1 MNETMIEARDL
12 CKRFGDFT
20 AVDRVSF
27 EVPRGQVFGFLGP
40 NGAGK
45 TTTIR
50 MLCGILLPSSGTA
63 RVAGAD
69 VSREP
74 ERVKARIGYMSQRFT
89 LYPDLTVVENISFYG
104 GVYRIPRMRLHAR
117 TREMIAFLGLEGLED
132 RLTRDLAGGHR
143 QRLALACAILHEP
156 PVVFLDEPTSGVDP
170 VARRAFWDLIY
181 DLAERGTT
189 LLVTTHYLDEAEY
202 CERLAFIGAGRLI
215 AIGTP
220 SELKQA
226 MRGSA
231 VFVVEAEPQ
240 DVAIRILRGHPDVI
254 SATPF
259 GPEVHVVAR
268 AALGRGAGGW
278 PDSKGSRPLHEALQ
292 AGGLARVSVREVPPS
307 LEDVFIHLVRGGVS

>member
-1 MNETMIEARDL
+1 MTATMIEARDL

-50 MLCGILLPSSGTA
+50 MLCGILRPTSGSA

-89 LYPDLTVVENISFYG
+89 LYPDLTVAENISFYG
-104 GVYRIPRMRLHAR
+104 GVYRIPRTRLRAR
-117 TREMIAFLGLEGLED
+117 AREMVAFLGLQGLEG
-132 RLTRDLAGGHR
+132 RLARDLAGGHR

-181 DLAERGTT
+181 DLADCGTT
-189 LLVTTHYLDEAEY
+189 VLVTTHYLDEAEY
-202 CERLAFIGAGRLI
+202 CERLAFIGAGRLL

-220 SELKQA
+220 SELKRA
-226 MRGSA
+226 MRGSR

-240 DVAIRILRGHPDVI
+240 DAAIRILRDHPDVV

-259 GPEVHVVAR
+259 GPEVHVVVRGEDDASASLR
-268 AALGRGAGGW
+268 VALEAA
-278 PDSKGSRPLHEALQ
+278 
-292 AGGLARVSVREVPPS
+292 GLAGVVVRGIPPS
-307 LEDVFIHLVRGGVS
+307 LEDVFIHLVRGNGP

>member
-1 MNETMIEARDL
+1 MNEAMIEARDL

-27 EVPRGQVFGFLGP
+27 QVPRGQVFGFLGP

-50 MLCGILLPSSGTA
+50 MLCGILKPTSGTA
-63 RVAGAD
+63 TVAGAD

-74 ERVKARIGYMSQRFT
+74 DRVKARIGYMSQRFT
-89 LYPDLTVVENISFYG
+89 LYPDLTVAENISFYG
-104 GVYRIPRMRLHAR
+104 GVYRIPRMHLRAR
-117 TREMIAFLGLEGLED
+117 AREMIAFLGLGGLED

-170 VARRAFWDLIY
+170 LARRAFWDLIY
-181 DLAERGTT
+181 DLAGRGTT

-202 CERLAFIGAGRLI
+202 CERLAFIGAGRLL

-240 DVAIRILRGHPDVI
+240 DAAIHILRDRPDVV

-259 GPEVHVVAR
+259 GPETHVVTRSAGEEVVPMDDPGD
-268 AALGRGAGGW
+268 ALR
-278 PDSKGSRPLHEALQ
+278 SALE
-292 AGGLARVSVREVPPS
+292 AGGLGGVSVRRVPPS
-307 LEDVFIHLVRGGVS
+307 LEDVFIHLVRGGVP

>member
-50 MLCGILLPSSGTA
+50 MLCGILKPTSGAAT
-63 RVAGAD
+63 VAGAD

-74 ERVKARIGYMSQRFT
+74 DRVKGRIGYMSQRFT
-89 LYPDLTVVENISFYG
+89 LYPDLTVAENISFYG
-104 GVYRIPRMRLHAR
+104 GVYRIPRSRLRAR
-117 TREMIAFLGLEGLED
+117 AREMIAFLGLTGLED
-132 RLTRDLAGGHR
+132 RLARDLAGGHR

-181 DLAERGTT
+181 DLADRGTT

-202 CERLAFIGAGRLI
+202 CECLAFIGAGRLL
-215 AIGTP
+215 AVGTP

-240 DVAIRILRGHPDVI
+240 DAAIRILRDRPDVV

-259 GPEVHVVAR
+259 GPEVHVVTR
-268 AALGRGAGGW
+268 AAGEAAVSMDDPGGAL
-278 PDSKGSRPLHEALQ
+278 REALQ
-292 AGGLARVSVREVPPS
+292 AGGLAGVSVRGVPPS
-307 LEDVFIHLVRGGVS
+307 LEDVFIHLVRGSVR

>member
-1 MNETMIEARDL
+1 MTGPMIEARDL

-50 MLCGILLPSSGTA
+50 MLCGILRPTSGSA

-69 VSREP
+69 VTREP

-89 LYPDLTVVENISFYG
+89 LYPDLTVAENISFYG
-104 GVYRIPRMRLHAR
+104 GVYRIPRTRLRAR
-117 TREMIAFLGLEGLED
+117 AREMVAFLGLRGLEG
-132 RLTRDLAGGHR
+132 RLARDLAGGHR

-181 DLAERGTT
+181 DLADRGTT
-189 LLVTTHYLDEAEY
+189 LLVTTHYLEEAEY
-202 CERLAFIGAGRLI
+202 CERLAFIGSGRLL

-220 SELKQA
+220 SELKRA
-226 MRGSA
+226 MRGSR

-240 DVAIRILRGHPDVI
+240 DAAIRLLRRRPDVV

-259 GPEVHVVAR
+259 GPEVHVVVRGEDDASESLR
-268 AALGRGAGGW
+268 AALEGAG
-278 PDSKGSRPLHEALQ
+278 L
-292 AGGLARVSVREVPPS
+292 AGVAVRAVPPS
-307 LEDVFIHLVRGGVS
+307 LEDVFIHLVRGDGA